1 MSTAVISVAPPRL
14 RTATINA
21 PIGPAP
27 ITRADLP
34 WMSPARATA
43 CQATEAG
50 STKAASRS
58 PSPAGSGLSIL
69 LGRVAYL
76 TNAPSQCGNRAALP
90 R

>member
-1 MSTAVISVAPPRL
+1 MS
-14 RTATINA
+14 A

-27 ITRADLP
+27 ITSADLP
-34 WMSPARATA
+34 WTLPAWETA

-50 STKAASRS
+50 STKAASRR

-69 LGRVAYL
+69 LGSVAYL
-76 TNAPSQCGNRAALP
+76 MKAPSQCGNRAALP